1 MKRRQKLRIRIMGGK
16 ITLKVFTAIIFL
28 LIFFPTF
35 FIKQMLK
42 IAKISALAT
51 LIVTL
56 SVGCAGPE
64 NKLGRGVRNFTEFTR
79 LGEFSR
85 SVEQTALWDGP
96 QHAYTTGVIRGFSRT
111 MARTAVGFAEIVTFA
126 IPTPDYE
133 PLLKGGTVYP
143 DTAIATLD
151 YPWGGLVMPDDALFP
166 ASYTPGLWDDGIF
179 HPNSAIGF
187 GGGDVAPFLPG
198 SRFKVF
204 DH

>member
-1 MKRRQKLRIRIMGGK
+1 
-16 ITLKVFTAIIFL
+16 
-28 LIFFPTF
+28 
-35 FIKQMLK
+35 MLK

-151 YPWGGLVMPDDALFP
+151 YPWGGIVMPDDALFP
-166 ASYTPGLWDDGIF
+166 ASYTPDLWDDGIF